1 MFRCWQGLLAYGCH
15 NFVVVLDPKTVQVI
29 QTFHHY
35 TSAIV
40 KVRWAHDNNNHDL
53 NTPYNMKLAAAD
65 QAGHVMVW
73 DVGNGK
79 LLQEFSEPG
88 KPVHEM
94 HWLKNIDAPN
104 SLLLVLHAPGQ
115 LVLFNTE
122 TNVRLWRK
130 AFSEP
135 LVSFALDPFDPQSM
149 ARKYAFSIFV
159 SLVVLLISIR
169 NLMKCFSRLIYA
181 SFLLYTFQSHVK
193 CWELGNTDDTC
204 KVLLHPL
211 LLLVALAFGRL
222 HSVNT
227 PKAPQSFF

>member
-1 MFRCWQGLLAYGCH
+1 MKALGSLLNVNGEIAHRKRLPEAVKSRRWAYLGHNIRYKGPAKKAMEECERLEKSRCWQGLLAYGCH

-149 ARKYAFSIFV
+149 ARNPMSSAGNWGTQTIHAKSCSIP
-159 SLVVLLISIR
+159 S
-169 NLMKCFSRLIYA
+169 Y
-181 SFLLYTFQSHVK
+181 Y
-193 CWELGNTDDTC
+193 W
-204 KVLLHPL
+204 
-211 LLLVALAFGRL
+211 
-222 HSVNT
+222 
-227 PKAPQSFF
+227 